1 MADPYDPQSVEGHLN
16 AVREATEARRFNRMV
31 KEREAER
38 EAMKPMYTKLW
49 DWVRKMLNV

>member
-38 EAMKPMYTKLW
+38 EAMKPLHMKLW
-49 DWVRKMLNV
+49 EWVRKMLV